1 MIILDRPYGNSAPVS
16 RGLFTRELAAR
27 QDKRLAEER
36 MDMPEI
42 QDSFRVSFSDAV
54 LTRRYEKL
62 GEEQRESTPGDA
74 RSSSDPRLRAYL
86 TIAAL

>member
-1 MIILDRPYGNSAPVS
+1 MIILDRPFGNSLPVS
-16 RGLFTRELAAR
+16 RGIFTRELAPR
-27 QDKRLAEER
+27 QDNRLAEER

-62 GEEQRESTPGDA
+62 RDEEQATTPVDA
-74 RSSSDPRLRAYL
+74 RSSADPRLRAYL
-86 TIAAL
+86 MIEAL